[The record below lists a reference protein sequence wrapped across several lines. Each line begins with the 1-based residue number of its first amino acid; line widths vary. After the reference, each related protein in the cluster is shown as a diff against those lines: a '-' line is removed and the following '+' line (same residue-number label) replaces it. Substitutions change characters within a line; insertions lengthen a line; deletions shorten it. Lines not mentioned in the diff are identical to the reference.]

1 LLNFSAYTGKITEG
15 KNCRRSLE
23 KECKV
28 ANKTGQEDYVQ
39 LSTPSPTINGM
50 HSSFFDLLEDGAD
63 LSNENGFN
71 MDINTSQY
79 RALEEEQ
86 SGRET
91 QVDISE
97 MSEIQKRKFTATTCD
112 SEEKGK
118 KKTKINVNAMDD
130 LLALRKEELE
140 AYKDLTKMQLHL
152 KSKQIEQSNPIN
164 DTFSMS
170 KCMLKLK
177 SLPLTQTELLKAIS
191 FLKGDKDAREIFI
204 CCEE

>member
-1 LLNFSAYTGKITEG
+1 
-15 KNCRRSLE
+15 
-23 KECKV
+23 
-28 ANKTGQEDYVQ
+28 VQ

-86 SGRET
+86 SGRDT

-97 MSEIQKRKFTATTCD
+97 MSETQKRKFTATTCD